1 MNRAS
6 ATKHGRIASGHVG
19 EAEKVSAKEKKK
31 KIPAVEATS
40 GRDHRDRYFP

>member
-6 ATKHGRIASGHVG
+6 TTKHGRIASGHVG

-31 KIPAVEATS
+31 IPAVEATS